1 MTRAILLLIDGL
13 RPDVATAELEAGHLP
28 HLAALT
34 ANGTRTVA
42 ATAFPST
49 TSVAYLPFL
58 TGCLP
63 GRCNVPSIRW
73 LDRSAYRGRWWRD
86 RDAVRSYCG
95 WQAGHLDRDI
105 ATDVTT
111 LFELVPESVAIFSPV
126 TRGLTPEAV
135 RIGGARKFW
144 GTVSHYTENHQPGDD
159 AVAGELLRL
168 VSDDWRFCFAQFPAV
183 DGHTH
188 AAHPSAPRVLASL
201 REVDAT
207 VGRLVEA
214 LRQAGRLEET
224 LIAVVSDHGAAGVEQ
239 HLDLAGWF
247 RDRGARALAH
257 PVLWTRDPDVAVMV
271 AGNAQ
276 AAIYAAPNT
285 PRTIR
290 RSFDELSVAGALGVP
305 GDAVAQ
311 LLAEPAVALVAAEDG
326 AGGITVASASG
337 RATLRR
343 VGGGIEYTRHD
354 GDPLAIGANAI
365 ADDASWLARTIDGPY
380 PDGPTALMDQFRSPR
395 TGDLVIAAAEGW
407 DFRDAWEYPEH
418 RAGHGSLIA
427 AHMRTPLWTNQP
439 LPERAA
445 WRTVDVFPLLC
456 RWLGVPI
463 PEGIDGR

>member
-1 MTRAILLLIDGL
+1 MTRAILLLVDGL
-13 RPDVATAELEAGHLP
+13 RPDIATAELEAGHLP

-34 ANGTRTVA
+34 AQGTRTVA

-73 LDRSAYRGRWWRD
+73 LDRTAYRGRWWRD

-105 ATDVTT
+105 ASDVTT

-126 TRGLTPEAV
+126 TRGLAPEGN

-144 GTVSHYTENHQPGDD
+144 GTISHYTENHQPGDD
-159 AVAGELLRL
+159 AVARELVRL
-168 VSDDWRFCFAQFPAV
+168 AGGDWRFCFAQFPAV

-188 AAHPSAPRVLASL
+188 AAHPGAPRVLASL

-207 VGRLVEA
+207 IGRLVQA
-214 LRQAGRLEET
+214 LRAAGRLEET

-276 AAIYAAPNT
+276 AAIYAAPNS
-285 PRTIR
+285 PRTVR
-290 RSFDELSVAGALGVP
+290 RSFDELSIGGALGVP

-326 AGGITVASASG
+326 AGGITVGSADG

-343 VGGGIEYTRHD
+343 VGGGIEYVRQS
-354 GDPLAIGANAI
+354 GDPLAIGADATD
-365 ADDASWLARTIDGPY
+365 DDAGWLACTINGPY
-380 PDGPTALMDQFRSPR
+380 PDAPAALVDQFRSPR
-395 TGDLVIAAAEGW
+395 TGDLVLAAAEGW
-407 DFRDAWEYPEH
+407 DYRDAWEYPEH

-427 AHMRTPLWTNQP
+427 AHMLTPLWTNRP

-456 RWLGVPI
+456 GWLGVTV
-463 PEGIDGR
+463 PEGVDGR

>member
-1 MTRAILLLIDGL
+1 MTRALLLLIDGL
-13 RPDVATAELEAGHLP
+13 RPDIATAELEAGHLP

-34 ANGTRTVA
+34 ARGSRTVA

-73 LDRSAYRGRWWRD
+73 LDRSAYRGRWWQD

-105 ATDVTT
+105 ADDVTT

-126 TRGLTPEAV
+126 TRGLAPEGN

-144 GTVSHYTENHQPGDD
+144 GTISHYTENHQPGDD
-159 AVAGELLRL
+159 AVARELVRL
-168 VSDDWRFCFAQFPAV
+168 ASDDWRFCFAQFPAV

-188 AAHPSAPRVLASL
+188 AAHPGAPRVLASL

-207 VGRLVEA
+207 IGRLVEA
-214 LRQAGRLEET
+214 LRRTGRLEDT
-224 LIAVVSDHGAAGVEQ
+224 LIAVVSDHGAAPVDQ
-239 HLDLAGWF
+239 HLDLATWF
-247 RDRGARALAH
+247 RARGTRTLAH
-257 PVLWTRDPDVAVMV
+257 PVLWTRDPAVAVMV

-276 AAIYAAPNT
+276 AAIYAQPNAPR
-285 PRTIR
+285 PHRH
-290 RSFDELSVAGALGVP
+290 SFGALSADGALGVR

-326 AGGITVASASG
+326 EGGITVASAGG

-343 VGGGIEYTRHD
+343 VGGGIAYARHD
-354 GDPLAIGANAI
+354 GDPLGIGVDAT
-365 ADDASWLARTIDGPY
+365 ADDADWLARTIDGPY
-380 PDGPTALMDQFRSPR
+380 PDGPTALLDQFRSPR
-395 TGDLVIAAAEGW
+395 TGDLVIAAAAGW
-407 DFRDAWEYPEH
+407 DFREAWEYPEH

-439 LPERAA
+439 LPDRAA

-456 RWLGVPI
+456 RWLGVPV